1 MSDTPRN
8 PLLIDGAVGQI
19 ELLIDYPDGPP
30 KGLVLVSHPQ
40 PLLGGSPRHIV
51 PLTLA
56 RQLRAAGW

>member
-30 KGLVLVSHPQ
+30 KGLVLVLS
-40 PLLGGSPRHIV
+40 LIHI
-51 PLTLA
+51 
-56 RQLRAAGW
+56 